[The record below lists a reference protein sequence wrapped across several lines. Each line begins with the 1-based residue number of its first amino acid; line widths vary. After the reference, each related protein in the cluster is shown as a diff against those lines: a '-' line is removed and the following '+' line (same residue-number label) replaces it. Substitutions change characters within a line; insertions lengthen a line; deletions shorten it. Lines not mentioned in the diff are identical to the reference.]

1 MSQNVTAKQMALES
15 GQDPI
20 AVVATVETVPAEA
33 VAVESYADR
42 LMDELFEG
50 VDQSFEKS
58 GGLPT
63 EPVQPETITLKS
75 ISVPQIVLS
84 QLAQPQQPAEK
95 DVKAIARQVAL
106 ETTQKQQSKQSFD
119 KILLGA
125 AFGSLILVLGLWL
138 ASRSGL
144 VRLPTATPATSTP
157 AEAGKTAP
165 DTQFVEYVQ
174 RSLEAIEQKKAPQA
188 NPQLPVVPGVAPPGT
203 LPSIQISG
211 SPPAT
216 AGLSTAV
223 NRIADALEQA
233 AAQPGVPALPAQV
246 VIIPPAPVPAPAPVL
261 VPVPVPFPVSAPAPA
276 PAPVPAPAPASVPAP
291 APAVAAPQTA
301 TVSPSPTAPASGRAI
316 ASAGRA
322 TQTPVA
328 TSPSPSPSPSESPQS
343 KILARETEP
352 AAAPAAAPA
361 PAAQPAAPQTQPAPP
376 ATKSTQTSAHTLV
389 GVLELGD
396 RSAALF
402 EVDGV
407 ARRIYVGESIGA
419 SGWTLAEIKNQ
430 EAVIRKG
437 GDVRSVFVGQKF

>member
-1 MSQNVTAKQMALES
+1 MPQKVIAKQMSLES
-15 GQDPI
+15 ASDPI
-20 AVVATVETVPAEA
+20 AVRATVETVPAEA

-50 VDQSFEKS
+50 VDRAFDGS
-58 GGLPT
+58 GPQPA
-63 EPVQPETITLKS
+63 EPMAPEFVALKS

-84 QLAQPQQPAEK
+84 PLAPEPQRGEK
-95 DVKAIARQVAL
+95 DVEAIARQVAL
-106 ETTQKQQSKQSFD
+106 ETTKKQQSKQSFD
-119 KILLGA
+119 RILLGA
-125 AFGSLILVLGLWL
+125 ACGSLLLVLGLWL

-144 VRLPTATPATSTP
+144 LRLRAAPAPETPAASAP
-157 AEAGKTAP
+157 TAP

-174 RSLEAIEQKKAPQA
+174 RSLEVIEQKKAPQP
-188 NPQLPVVPGVAPPGT
+188 NPQLAGVPGVAPPGT
-203 LPSIQISG
+203 LPSISISG
-211 SPPAT
+211 APPAT

-233 AAQPGVPALPAQV
+233 GAQPGAPAPQIVVIPPPAQV
-246 VIIPPAPVPAPAPVL
+246 TVAPGAPVAGAPGAPV
-261 VPVPVPFPVSAPAPA
+261 AGA
-276 PAPVPAPAPASVPAP
+276 
-291 APAVAAPQTA
+291 QTA
-301 TVSPSPTAPASGRAI
+301 AVSPSPTARASGRAI
-316 ASAGRA
+316 AAAGTRDPLA
-322 TQTPVA
+322 A
-328 TSPSPSPSPSESPQS
+328 SPSPSESPQP

-352 AAAPAAAPA
+352 APAPSAQQSAPA
-361 PAAQPAAPQTQPAPP
+361 PEQSAPAVSSAP
-376 ATKSTQTSAHTLV
+376 TSAHTLV
-389 GVLELGD
+389 GILELGD

>member
-1 MSQNVTAKQMALES
+1 MSQKVIAKQMSLES
-15 GQDPI
+15 ASDPI
-20 AVVATVETVPAEA
+20 AVKATVETVPAEA

-50 VDQSFEKS
+50 VDRAFEGS
-58 GGLPT
+58 GAQPA
-63 EPVQPETITLKS
+63 EPMAPEFVALKS

-84 QLAQPQQPAEK
+84 PLAPEPQRGEK
-95 DVKAIARQVAL
+95 DVEAIARQVAL
-106 ETTQKQQSKQSFD
+106 ETTKKQQSKQSFD
-119 KILLGA
+119 RILLGA
-125 AFGSLILVLGLWL
+125 ACGSLLLVLGLWL

-144 VRLPTATPATSTP
+144 LRLRAAPAPETPAASAP
-157 AEAGKTAP
+157 TAP

-174 RSLEAIEQKKAPQA
+174 RSLEAIEQKKAPQP
-188 NPQLPVVPGVAPPGT
+188 NPQLAGVPGVAPPGT
-203 LPSIQISG
+203 LPSISISG
-211 SPPAT
+211 APPAT

-233 AAQPGVPALPAQV
+233 GAQPGAPAPQIVVIPPPAQV
-246 VIIPPAPVPAPAPVL
+246 TVAPGAPVAGGPGAPV
-261 VPVPVPFPVSAPAPA
+261 AGA
-276 PAPVPAPAPASVPAP
+276 
-291 APAVAAPQTA
+291 QTA
-301 TVSPSPTAPASGRAI
+301 AVSPSPTARASGRAI
-316 ASAGRA
+316 AAAGTRDPLA
-322 TQTPVA
+322 A
-328 TSPSPSPSPSESPQS
+328 SPSPSESPQP

-352 AAAPAAAPA
+352 APAPSTQQSAPA
-361 PAAQPAAPQTQPAPP
+361 PEQSAPAVSSAP
-376 ATKSTQTSAHTLV
+376 TSAHTLV
-389 GVLELGD
+389 GILELGD

>member
-15 GQDPI
+15 GQEPI

-50 VDQSFEKS
+50 VDRAFEKS

-75 ISVPQIVLS
+75 ISIPQIVLS

-95 DVKAIARQVAL
+95 DIKVIARQVAL
-106 ETTQKQQSKQSFD
+106 ETTRKQQSKQSFD

-144 VRLPTATPATSTP
+144 ARLSTTTPTASTL
-157 AEAGKTAP
+157 AKTGKTVP

-174 RSLEAIEQKKAPQA
+174 RSLEAIEQKKVPQT
-188 NPQLPVVPGVAPPGT
+188 NPQLPIVPGVAPIGT
-203 LPSIQISG
+203 LPSISISG
-211 SPPAT
+211 SPPVT

-233 AAQPGVPALPAQV
+233 AAQPGAPALPAQV
-246 VIIPPAPVPAPAPVL
+246 IIIPPAPVPAPAPVL
-261 VPVPVPFPVSAPAPA
+261 VPVPVLVPAPA
-276 PAPVPAPAPASVPAP
+276 PAPTPA
-291 APAVAAPQTA
+291 AVAPQTA
-301 TVSPSPTAPASGRAI
+301 TVSPSPAAPASGRAI
-316 ASAGRA
+316 ASAGKA

-328 TSPSPSPSPSESPQS
+328 TSPSGSESPQP

-361 PAAQPAAPQTQPAPP
+361 PAAQQATPQPQPAPP
-376 ATKSTQTSAHTLV
+376 ATSTAQTSAHTLV
-389 GVLELGD
+389 GILELGD

-430 EAVIRKG
+430 EAAIRKG

>member
-1 MSQNVTAKQMALES
+1 MSLES
-15 GQDPI
+15 ASDPI
-20 AVVATVETVPAEA
+20 AVKATVETVPAEA

-50 VDQSFEKS
+50 VDRAFDGSAGQ
-58 GGLPT
+58 PA
-63 EPVQPETITLKS
+63 EPMAPEFVALKS

-84 QLAQPQQPAEK
+84 PLAPEPQRGEK
-95 DVKAIARQVAL
+95 DVEAIARQVAL
-106 ETTQKQQSKQSFD
+106 ETTKKQQSKQSFD
-119 KILLGA
+119 RILLGA
-125 AFGSLILVLGLWL
+125 ACGSLLLVLGLWL

-144 VRLPTATPATSTP
+144 LRLRAAPAPETPAASAP
-157 AEAGKTAP
+157 TAP

-174 RSLEAIEQKKAPQA
+174 RSLEAIEQKKAPQP
-188 NPQLPVVPGVAPPGT
+188 NPQLAGVPGVAPPGT
-203 LPSIQISG
+203 LPSISISG
-211 SPPAT
+211 APPAT

-233 AAQPGVPALPAQV
+233 GAQPGAPAPQIVVIPPPAQV
-246 VIIPPAPVPAPAPVL
+246 TVAPGAPVAGAPGAPV
-261 VPVPVPFPVSAPAPA
+261 AGA
-276 PAPVPAPAPASVPAP
+276 
-291 APAVAAPQTA
+291 QTA
-301 TVSPSPTAPASGRAI
+301 AVSPSPTARASGRAI
-316 ASAGRA
+316 AAAGTRDPLA
-322 TQTPVA
+322 A
-328 TSPSPSPSPSESPQS
+328 SPSPSESPQP

-352 AAAPAAAPA
+352 APAPSAQQSAPA
-361 PAAQPAAPQTQPAPP
+361 PEQSAPAVSSAP
-376 ATKSTQTSAHTLV
+376 TSAHTLV
-389 GVLELGD
+389 GILELGD

>member
-1 MSQNVTAKQMALES
+1 MALES

-20 AVVATVETVPAEA
+20 AVVATVETMPAEA

-50 VDQSFEKS
+50 VDRSFEKS

-63 EPVQPETITLKS
+63 EPVQPKTIALKS
-75 ISVPQIVLS
+75 ISVPPIVLS

-95 DVKAIARQVAL
+95 YVETIARQVAL

-125 AFGSLILVLGLWL
+125 AFGSLMLVLGLWL

-144 VRLPTATPATSTP
+144 VRLPTATPVASTP

-233 AAQPGVPALPAQV
+233 AAQPGTPALPAQV

-261 VPVPVPFPVSAPAPA
+261 VPVPVPVPAPA
-276 PAPVPAPAPASVPAP
+276 PAPVLVPIPAPATV
-291 APAVAAPQTA
+291 APQTA

-328 TSPSPSPSPSESPQS
+328 TSPSPSPSPSESPQP

-352 AAAPAAAPA
+352 AAPPAAAPA

-376 ATKSTQTSAHTLV
+376 VTSSAQTSAHTLV

>member
-1 MSQNVTAKQMALES
+1 MPQKVIAKQMSLES
-15 GQDPI
+15 ASDPI
-20 AVVATVETVPAEA
+20 AVRATVETVPAEA

-50 VDQSFEKS
+50 VDRAFEGS
-58 GGLPT
+58 GPQPA
-63 EPVQPETITLKS
+63 EPMAPEFVALKS

-84 QLAQPQQPAEK
+84 PLAPEPQRGEK
-95 DVKAIARQVAL
+95 DVEAIARQVAL
-106 ETTQKQQSKQSFD
+106 ETTKKQQSKQSFD
-119 KILLGA
+119 RILLGA
-125 AFGSLILVLGLWL
+125 ACGSLLLVLGLWL

-144 VRLPTATPATSTP
+144 VRLRTAPAPETPAASSV
-157 AEAGKTAP
+157 TAP

-174 RSLEAIEQKKAPQA
+174 RSLEAIEQKKPPQP
-188 NPQLPVVPGVAPPGT
+188 NPQLAGVPGVATPGT
-203 LPSIQISG
+203 LPSISISG
-211 SPPAT
+211 APPAT

-233 AAQPGVPALPAQV
+233 GAQPGAPAPQVVVIPPPAQV
-246 VIIPPAPVPAPAPVL
+246 TVAPAAPVAG
-261 VPVPVPFPVSAPAPA
+261 
-276 PAPVPAPAPASVPAP
+276 VPAAP
-291 APAVAAPQTA
+291 AAPQTA
-301 TVSPSPTAPASGRAI
+301 AVSPSPTAPASGRAI
-316 ASAGRA
+316 AAAGTR
-322 TQTPVA
+322 TPLA
-328 TSPSPSPSPSESPQS
+328 ASENPSESPQP

-352 AAAPAAAPA
+352 APAPSAQQSAPA
-361 PAAQPAAPQTQPAPP
+361 PAPEQSAPAVSSAP
-376 ATKSTQTSAHTLV
+376 TSAHTLV
-389 GVLELGD
+389 GILELGD

>member
-1 MSQNVTAKQMALES
+1 MPQKVIAKQMSLES
-15 GQDPI
+15 SSEPI
-20 AVVATVETVPAEA
+20 AVSATVETVPAEA

-50 VDQSFEKS
+50 VDRAFDGS
-58 GGLPT
+58 GPPAP
-63 EPVQPETITLKS
+63 EPAAPEFVALKS

-84 QLAQPQQPAEK
+84 QLAPEPQQSGAK
-95 DVKAIARQVAL
+95 DVAAIARQVAL
-106 ETTQKQQSKQSFD
+106 ETTKKQQSKQSFD

-125 AFGSLILVLGLWL
+125 ACGSLLLVLGLWL

-144 VRLPTATPATSTP
+144 VRLPSAGIPQAPAANSKNP
-157 AEAGKTAP
+157 P

-174 RSLEAIEQKKAPQA
+174 RSLVAIEQKKAPSA
-188 NPQLPVVPGVAPPGT
+188 NSQLAGVPAAVAPGT
-203 LPSIQISG
+203 LPSIAISG
-211 SPPAT
+211 APPAT

-223 NRIADALEQA
+223 NRIANALEQVA
-233 AAQPGVPALPAQV
+233 SAPGAPAPQVVVIPPPAQV
-246 VIIPPAPVPAPAPVL
+246 TVAQAPA
-261 VPVPVPFPVSAPAPA
+261 APAQVTVTQA
-276 PAPVPAPAPASVPAP
+276 PAAPAQVTVTQAP
-291 APAVAAPQTA
+291 AAPQTA
-301 TVSPSPTAPASGRAI
+301 SVSPSPAPPASGRAI
-316 ASAGRA
+316 AAAGSR
-322 TQTPVA
+322 TPVA
-328 TSPSPSPSPSESPQS
+328 ASGSSSESVQP

-352 AAAPAAAPA
+352 APAQAAGQSAPA
-361 PAAQPAAPQTQPAPP
+361 PQPQSTPTAATA
-376 ATKSTQTSAHTLV
+376 SISAHTLV
-389 GVLELGD
+389 GILELGD

>member
-1 MSQNVTAKQMALES
+1 MPQKVIAEQMSLES
-15 GQDPI
+15 ASDPI
-20 AVVATVETVPAEA
+20 AVRATVETVPAEA

-50 VDQSFEKS
+50 VDRAFDGS
-58 GGLPT
+58 GGLPS
-63 EPVQPETITLKS
+63 EPVQPEFVALKS

-84 QLAQPQQPAEK
+84 QLAPQPQPAEK
-95 DVKAIARQVAL
+95 DVEAIARQVAL
-106 ETTQKQQSKQSFD
+106 ETAKKQQSKQSFD
-119 KILLGA
+119 RMLLGA
-125 AFGSLILVLGLWL
+125 AFGSLLLVMGLWL

-144 VRLPTATPATSTP
+144 VRLPAAPAPETPVAS
-157 AEAGKTAP
+157 GKTAP

-188 NPQLPVVPGVAPPGT
+188 NPQLAGVPGAPTPGT

-211 SPPAT
+211 APPAT

-233 AAQPGVPALPAQV
+233 GTQPGAPAPQIVVIPPPAQV
-246 VIIPPAPVPAPAPVL
+246 TVAPPAPVAAAP
-261 VPVPVPFPVSAPAPA
+261 
-276 PAPVPAPAPASVPAP
+276 
-291 APAVAAPQTA
+291 AAPQTA
-301 TVSPSPTAPASGRAI
+301 AVSPSPAAPASGRAI
-316 ASAGRA
+316 AAAGTRDPLA
-322 TQTPVA
+322 A
-328 TSPSPSPSPSESPQS
+328 SPSPSESPQP

-352 AAAPAAAPA
+352 A
-361 PAAQPAAPQTQPAPP
+361 PAPP
-376 ATKSTQTSAHTLV
+376 AQQSAPAPDRSAPAVSSAPTSAHTLV
-389 GVLELGD
+389 GILELGD
-396 RSAALF
+396 RSAALV